1 MDAMDELGPVL
12 RKLQSE
18 HDVLPFME
26 EMLPAG
32 DVWFVPMPE
41 AMVDL
46 IAQSSDFT
54 PPERGGPPVW
64 LNLAGEQGAQM
75 CLIVARPKA
84 DGELWVL
91 APARRNGGH

>member
-1 MDAMDELGPVL
+1 MEGMYELGPML

-26 EMLPAG
+26 EMLPS
-32 DVWFVPMPE
+32 DELWFVPMPE
-41 AMVDL
+41 DVVDL
-46 IAQSSDFT
+46 IARSSDFT

-64 LNLAGEQGAQM
+64 LNLVGEHGGQH
-75 CLIVARPKA
+75 CLIVARPCA

-91 APARRNGGH
+91 VPIR